1 MNTVNLQKGDK
12 VGPWTICGKL
22 GEGAYGAVYSA
33 VCDSLGNV
41 EYALKVAPISKNKK
55 KNQAAI
61 LIQHERTIQ
70 RIRLDSF
77 RKDYIEVCH
86 FPRSSK
92 PVKDL
97 ICGTSDDGKI
107 QYLAMEKFNL
117 GLTDYLRQWGG
128 ALPPQLVY
136 SIAAQSIAII
146 QFLHRKCVIYNDIKV
161 DNFMLRERPEGY
173 QLVIVDM
180 GAAEVKAAGKILDSN
195 GPRGTPLFT
204 SINSNR
210 GGKMYFSDD
219 MSGLGYMFAYLLLG
233 SLPWGKCKS
242 EEEILKQKEEC
253 VIDTSLDRFPEL
265 LSFIKAFRTATTDQ
279 IAYAKWIDAF
289 KAAAKRIDP
298 SMDTRVLPKSQTQ
311 SAKRVKTAQSEQP
324 SQPSQPAKPVKR
336 VKTAQP
342 AQPVKQREPP
352 QIVDLTEELPEKK
365 RKVQDTI
372 DQSPLSFK
380 QTTQRRQDGAKV
392 VEAARR
398 PTRVQPPRK
407 CKKC

>member
-1 MNTVNLQKGDK
+1 
-12 VGPWTICGKL
+12 
-22 GEGAYGAVYSA
+22 
-33 VCDSLGNV
+33 
-41 EYALKVAPISKNKK
+41 
-55 KNQAAI
+55 
-61 LIQHERTIQ
+61 
-70 RIRLDSF
+70 
-77 RKDYIEVCH
+77 
-86 FPRSSK
+86 
-92 PVKDL
+92 
-97 ICGTSDDGKI
+97 
-107 QYLAMEKFNL
+107 
-117 GLTDYLRQWGG
+117 
-128 ALPPQLVY
+128 
-136 SIAAQSIAII
+136 
-146 QFLHRKCVIYNDIKV
+146 
-161 DNFMLRERPEGY
+161 
-173 QLVIVDM
+173 
-180 GAAEVKAAGKILDSN
+180 
-195 GPRGTPLFT
+195 
-204 SINSNR
+204 
-210 GGKMYFSDD
+210 MYFSDD

-342 AQPVKQREPP
+342 AQPEKQREPP

-380 QTTQRRQDGAKV
+380 QTTQ
-392 VEAARR
+392 
-398 PTRVQPPRK
+398 
-407 CKKC
+407 